1 MPKKITTKSNAAAG
15 SGKYLILSID
25 GGGIRGLIP
34 ATILVEVEKMI
45 QAKHG
50 DQRRIGDCF
59 DMIAG
64 TSTGGILASMFLSPD
79 LPANPARARF
89 SAEQALDL
97 YLQHGDKIFDRS
109 IWQQLRSGGGVSDEK
124 YDAAELES
132 VLKNYFQDLTLKELI
147 RPCLITGYDVRQYKP
162 IFFTQQ
168 DADNPARN
176 YLVRDVARAT
186 SAAPTYFQAAAP
198 ESLDQIPNAEPVID
212 GGVFANNPAACA
224 YVEAL
229 AKGRSA
235 VPAKGVPAQ
244 EIVILS
250 LGTGRK
256 PESITLKQCKD
267 WGLAGWARPL
277 IGILMEGGAQTADFQ
292 MRTVFES
299 MGIAKQY
306 LRIDGEF
313 GDYKNKLDIQG
324 LDPSMDCATKDNMR
338 RLRVFGEQLA
348 QNKRAELQAFVDA
361 YC

>member
-1 MPKKITTKSNAAAG
+1 MPPKKSNAAA
-15 SGKYLILSID
+15 SGEKYVILSID

-50 DQRRIGDCF
+50 DKRRIGDSF
-59 DMIAG
+59 NMIAG
-64 TSTGGILASMFLSPD
+64 TSTGGILASMFLAPD
-79 LPANPARARF
+79 LPANPGRARF
-89 SAEQALDL
+89 TAAQALDL

-109 IWQQLRSGGGVSDEK
+109 IWQLLRSGGGVGDEK
-124 YDAAELES
+124 YDAAELER
-132 VLKNYFQDLTLKELI
+132 VLKNYFQNLTLKELI
-147 RPCLITGYDVRQYKP
+147 RPCLITGYDVRQYRP
-162 IFFTQQ
+162 VFFTQQ
-168 DADNPARN
+168 DADNPADN

-186 SAAPTYFQAAAP
+186 SAAPTYFEVAAP

-229 AKGRSA
+229 AKGRGTK
-235 VPAKGVPAQ
+235 KGVPAKD
-244 EIVILS
+244 IAILS

-299 MGIAKQY
+299 MGVSDQY

-313 GDYKNKLDIQG
+313 GDYKSKLDIPG
-324 LDPSMDCATKDNMR
+324 LDPSMDCATQDNMR
-338 RLRVFGEQLA
+338 RLCVFGEQLA
-348 QNKRAELQAFVDA
+348 QNSREALQKFVDA
-361 YC
+361 YL